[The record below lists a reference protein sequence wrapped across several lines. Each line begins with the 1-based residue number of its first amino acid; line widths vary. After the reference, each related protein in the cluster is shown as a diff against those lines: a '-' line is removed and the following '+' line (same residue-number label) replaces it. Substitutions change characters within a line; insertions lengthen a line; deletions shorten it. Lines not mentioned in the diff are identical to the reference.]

1 MATVIDPNIPPAK
14 PYWKIALDA
23 FYRLLG
29 VLKGMGVFT
38 KGAGPKL

>member
-1 MATVIDPNIPPAK
+1 MATVIDPNIPPPK

-23 FYRLLG
+23 VYRLLG